1 MSEYKHLDFNTYTDG
16 IIYWDDIQN
25 AYLIRRIDTSQPF
38 SGISS
43 TKNLQTVKL
52 RKCPGWI
59 DVNGH
64 SYLIEKGNTKTER
77 YDIRKLECEK
87 NLELTEIGKVLA
99 SESEEL
105 KDRIELFK
113 SNLFIAS
120 DDFKQVKK
128 RADKRHKRINELE
141 IKRSSLLES
150 AVK

>member
-1 MSEYKHLDFNTYTDG
+1 M
-16 IIYWDDIQN
+16 
-25 AYLIRRIDTSQPF
+25 
-38 SGISS
+38 
-43 TKNLQTVKL
+43 
-52 RKCPGWI
+52 
-59 DVNGH
+59 
-64 SYLIEKGNTKTER
+64 
-77 YDIRKLECEK
+77 
-87 NLELTEIGKVLA
+87 ELTEIEKVLA
-99 SESEEL
+99 SESKKL